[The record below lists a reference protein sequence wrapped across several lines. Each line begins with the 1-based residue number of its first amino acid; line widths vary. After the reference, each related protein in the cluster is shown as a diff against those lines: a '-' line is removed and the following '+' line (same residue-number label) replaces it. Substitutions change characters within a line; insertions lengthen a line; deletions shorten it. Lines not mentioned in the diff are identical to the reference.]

1 MMTTEDWLAWAVADA
16 DARGLPELKPLLAA
30 LAGARRALRAADW
43 NEDASRDPRA
53 ADAAP
58 AAPTGDPANRAD
70 AEGARP

>member
-1 MMTTEDWLAWAVADA
+1 MKTTDNWLAWAGADA
-16 DARGLPELKPLLAA
+16 DARALPELKPLLAA

-53 ADAAP
+53 AVAAP
-58 AAPTGDPANRAD
+58 AAPTGDPADRVD